1 MTAASPAR
9 RTLDRRALF
18 GKLKSAFVTPIRAMR
33 LRYLPLLMIYYAY
46 GALGLVAIAEA
57 FWIKDALTLSPAELA
72 AIAVWLTL
80 PWTIK
85 MVFGQLADSVP
96 IFGSQRRAY
105 VLIGAS
111 LVATGLIMLAGAAGG
126 WISFASKNALYV
138 TAQLLVVI
146 GVVLQDVI
154 ADAMTTEVVER
165 VRPDGSPRPEAEV
178 QRELG
183 LVQVL
188 GRLALWSGILSVA
201 GLSGWLAQI
210 YSYQTVFLLG
220 LAIPA
225 VSLTGAMLVRLDG
238 TAPKPID
245 WRILGG
251 GLLFGAAVLAI
262 GLTGVP
268 FGQEI
273 VFVISLTVIALML
286 ARVAQDVDEVHR
298 KRIFYAAL
306 VIFLYRATPG
316 VGEGYRWFTI
326 DVLGFDEAFY
336 GTLAQIGAGLS
347 LAGAWLFSDV
357 ITRKPIPKV
366 LLWLTIVGTVLSL
379 PTIALALRVD
389 VWTETMFGFGART
402 IALVDTTAASP
413 FAELSMIPALT
424 LVAINAPAGR
434 RATWFALMASL
445 MNVALVA
452 GALQTKYLNFLFEV
466 GRGSYANL
474 PALTIAA
481 VTIGFIVPVA
491 GIIAFG
497 RRAS

>member
-1 MTAASPAR
+1 MATAAPADMPEE
-9 RTLDRRALF
+9 RTLRD
-18 GKLKSAFVTPIRAMR
+18 KLKAALVTPIRAMR

-57 FWIKDALTLSPAELA
+57 FWIKDALTFTPAELA

-96 IFGSQRRAY
+96 ILGSQRRAY
-105 VLIGAS
+105 VFIGAS
-111 LVATGLIMLAGAAGG
+111 LVASGLIILSGAAGG
-126 WISFASKNALYV
+126 WITLASKNALYV
-138 TAQLLVVI
+138 GAQLLIVI

-165 VRPDGSPRPEAEV
+165 LRPDGSPRPKAEV
-178 QRELG
+178 ERELG

-210 YSYQTVFLLG
+210 YSYETVFLFG
-220 LAIPA
+220 LAVPA
-225 VSLTGAMLVRLDG
+225 TSLTGAMLVRLDG

-251 GLLFGAAVLAI
+251 GLLFGAVVLAI
-262 GLTGVP
+262 GLSGLP
-268 FGQEI
+268 FGQELI
-273 VFVISLTVIALML
+273 FVISLAVIALML
-286 ARVAQDVDEVHR
+286 ARIGEDVDEVHR

-306 VIFLYRATPG
+306 VIFLYRASPG

-326 DVLGFDEAFY
+326 DMLGFDESFY

-357 ITRKPIPKV
+357 ITRQPIAKV
-366 LLWLTIVGTVLSL
+366 LLWLTIIGTLLSL
-379 PTIALALRVD
+379 PSIGLALRVD
-389 VWTETMFGFGART
+389 EWTEATFGFGART
-402 IALVDTTAASP
+402 IAFVDTTAAAP
-413 FAELSMIPALT
+413 FAELSMIPALII
-424 LVAINAPAGR
+424 VAINAPAGR

-452 GALQTKYLNFLFEV
+452 GQLQTKYLNVLFEV
-466 GRGSYANL
+466 DRGAYANL
-474 PALTIAA
+474 AALTIAA
-481 VTIGFIVPVA
+481 VTIGFVVPVA
-491 GIIAFG
+491 GILAFG
-497 RRAS
+497 KRAT

>member
-1 MTAASPAR
+1 MTAGQGASGASRPPP
-9 RTLDRRALF
+9 LVEKLVRAVL
-18 GKLKSAFVTPIRAMR
+18 TPVRAMR

-46 GALGLVAIAEA
+46 GALGLVSIAEA
-57 FWIKDALTLSPAELA
+57 FWIKEALTFSPAELA

-80 PWTIK
+80 PWTVK

-96 IFGSQRRAY
+96 ILGSQRRSY
-105 VLIGAS
+105 VLIGAC
-111 LVATGLIMLAGAAGG
+111 LVASGLIILAGAAGG
-126 WISFASKNALYV
+126 WMTVASKNALYV
-138 TAQLLVVI
+138 LAQLLIVI

-165 VRPDGSPRPEAEV
+165 RNADGRPKPEAEI

-210 YSYQTVFLLG
+210 FSYQTVFLLG
-220 LAIPA
+220 LAVPA
-225 VSLTGAMLVRLDG
+225 TSLSGAMLVRLD
-238 TAPKPID
+238 AAERKPVD

-262 GLTGVP
+262 GLGGVP
-268 FGQEI
+268 LGQEI
-273 VFVISLTVIALML
+273 VFLVSLTVIALML
-286 ARVAQDVDEVHR
+286 YRIAEDVDELHR
-298 KRIFYAAL
+298 RRIFYAAL
-306 VIFLYRATPG
+306 VIFLFRATPG

-336 GTLAQIGAGLS
+336 GTLAQIGAALS

-357 ITRKPIPKV
+357 ITRAPIAKV
-366 LLWLTIVGTVLSL
+366 LLWVTVIGTVLSL
-379 PTIALALRVD
+379 PNIALALRLD
-389 VWTETMFGFGART
+389 LWTEETFGFGART
-402 IALVDTTAASP
+402 IALVDTTVASP

-434 RATWFALMASL
+434 RATWFALMASW

-452 GALQTKYLNFLFEV
+452 GQLETKYLNLLFEV

-474 PALTIAA
+474 PALTVAA
-481 VTIGFIVPVA
+481 VAIGFVVPVA
-491 GIIAFG
+491 GILAFG
-497 RRAS
+497 RRAA

>member
-1 MTAASPAR
+1 MTAVSSTGGAVTQRSL
-9 RTLDRRALF
+9 LD
-18 GKLKSAFVTPIRAMR
+18 KLKRAFLTPIRAMR

-57 FWIKDALTLSPAELA
+57 FWIKEALTLSPAELA

-96 IFGSQRRAY
+96 VLGSQRRAY
-105 VLIGAS
+105 VFIGAC
-111 LVATGLIMLAGAAGG
+111 LVASGMVILAGAAGG
-126 WISFASKNALYV
+126 WITFASKNALYV
-138 TAQLLVVI
+138 MAQLLIVV

-165 VRPDGSPRPEAEV
+165 TLPDGTPKPEAEI

-220 LAIPA
+220 LAVPA
-225 VSLTGAMLVRLDG
+225 TSLTGAMLVRLDASE
-238 TAPKPID
+238 TKPID

-262 GLTGVP
+262 GLGGVP
-268 FGQEI
+268 LGQEI
-273 VFVISLTVIALML
+273 VFLISLSVIASML
-286 ARVAQDVDEVHR
+286 YRVAEDVDEVHR

-306 VIFLYRATPG
+306 VIFLFRATPG

-336 GTLAQIGAGLS
+336 GTLAQIGAALS

-357 ITRKPIPKV
+357 ITRAPIAKV
-366 LLWLTIVGTVLSL
+366 LLG
-379 PTIALALRVD
+379 
-389 VWTETMFGFGART
+389 
-402 IALVDTTAASP
+402 
-413 FAELSMIPALT
+413 
-424 LVAINAPAGR
+424 
-434 RATWFALMASL
+434 
-445 MNVALVA
+445 
-452 GALQTKYLNFLFEV
+452 
-466 GRGSYANL
+466 
-474 PALTIAA
+474 
-481 VTIGFIVPVA
+481 
-491 GIIAFG
+491 
-497 RRAS
+497 